1 MSFLL
6 RKPARGAPAARAPQS
21 HRGVSSKSK
30 QSSSSLSSR
39 SGGMQQQQLLQRR
52 PVATQQQRMT
62 QSNKSKS
69 QQVSNETQ
77 QELQGVIS
85 MEEGETNFENFQRAD
100 T

>member
-1 MSFLL
+1 
-6 RKPARGAPAARAPQS
+6 
-21 HRGVSSKSK
+21 
-30 QSSSSLSSR
+30 
-39 SGGMQQQQLLQRR
+39 MQQQQLLQRR